1 VGVTEKDGFMP
12 YHRYEGLDG
21 KLKTFNSDKGEVW
34 RRSRFCGD
42 DRPEPYQWNF
52 VYEVRHL
59 PELPSGFLLVR
70 SFDLADELYLEASEA
85 AEKHHTS
92 REFRLLEVERAQLFI
107 QGMNCEPILELEDL
121 GSLIPQGAQM
131 PPVSDSQSEHDVL
144 THPEPKKYMG
154 RIILSK
160 TEACGAAFH
169 EMHSSGKLLD
179 IKSRERSRAVLNL
192 ALDKYP
198 EFGPYII
205 TNVHDS
211 LGKPDLKE
219 LADLYFPRRNK
230 SVKSTPSSGEK
241 RQHLLDPNSPQRDE
255 IALDRYIREQEDEM
269 KKDRKN
275 PIKGGRKQDL

>member
-1 VGVTEKDGFMP
+1 MP
-12 YHRYEGLDG
+12 YNRYEGLDG
-21 KLKTFNSDKGEVW
+21 KVKAFNVDKGVVW

-42 DRPEPYQWNF
+42 DRLEPYQWNF

-59 PELPSGFLLVR
+59 PELPSGFVLVR
-70 SFDLADELYLEASEA
+70 SFDLADELYLQASEA
-85 AEKHHTS
+85 APKRYTS
-92 REFRLLEVERAQLFI
+92 REFRLLEVDRAQLFI
-107 QGMNCEPILELEDL
+107 QGMDCEPILELEYL
-121 GSLIPQGAQM
+121 GSLMPQKPEM
-131 PPVSDSQSEHDVL
+131 PPVSDSQSEGFVL
-144 THPEPKKYMG
+144 PHAEPKKYMG

-160 TEACGAAFH
+160 TDACGAAFH
-169 EMHSSGKLLD
+169 EMHSSRKLLD
-179 IKSRERSRAVLNL
+179 IRSRERSRAVLNL

-255 IALDRYIREQEDEM
+255 IELDRIIREQGEEM

-275 PIKGGRKQDL
+275 PLKGGRKQNL